1 MKVRMRAKPLLM
13 AALLAIAIGIG
24 THVHLSQRGA
34 GRTLIVA
41 TTTSLYETGI
51 LDSLEAGF
59 EKMRPSID
67 VAFISQG
74 TGLAMKTAM
83 RGDADMV
90 LAHDP
95 ERELEFLRE
104 GYGVNRKI
112 VAYNFFA
119 LVGPKGDPAKVRG
132 LSPLDAFKKI
142 GEAGERGMA
151 LWISR
156 GDDSGTHAKEVA
168 IWRAAGFDV
177 DVLRGRGWYLEAG
190 SGMTATLRM
199 ADERGAYT
207 LAGLGTYLM
216 NRDRGTIGLEI
227 MVEAGKELLNVYSAM
242 ATNPKRAGAVNFE
255 AAMEFIGFLVSEEG
269 QGILERFGI
278 DSFGRPLFHPCAKL
292 LKERRDPELA
302 RWIEEVAYFDGEECP
317 PEHRYR
323 AGSLYQAIR
332 PLGAIGAPSLQ
343 RRMEDPVR

>member
-1 MKVRMRAKPLLM
+1 MRAKPLLM
-13 AALLAIAIGIG
+13 AAILAIAIATGIG

-34 GRTLIVA
+34 RRTLIVA

-83 RGDADMV
+83 RGDADAV
-90 LAHDP
+90 LVHDP
-95 ERELEFLRE
+95 ERELKFLRE

-119 LVGPKGDPAKVRG
+119 LVGPKWDPANVRG
-132 LSPLDAFKKI
+132 LSPLDAFKRI
-142 GEAGERGMA
+142 EMAGERGMA

-156 GDDSGTHAKEVA
+156 GDNSGTHAKEVA

-177 DVLRGRGWYLEAG
+177 DSLRERAWYLESG

-207 LAGLGTYLM
+207 LADLGTYLM
-216 NRDRGTIGLEI
+216 NRERGTIGLEI
-227 MVEAGKELLNVYSAM
+227 MVEAGRELLNVYSAM
-242 ATNPKRAGAVNFE
+242 ATNPMRAKAVNFE
-255 AAMEFIGFLVSEEG
+255 AAMEFIEFLVSEEG
-269 QGILERFGI
+269 QGIFERFGI

-302 RWIEEVAYFDGEECP
+302 RWIEGMAYFDGEECP
-317 PEHRYR
+317 PEYRYR
-323 AGSLYQAIR
+323 AGGLYQAIR
-332 PLGAIGAPSLQ
+332 SIGAIGVPSFE
-343 RRMEDPVR
+343 RRIEDPVR